1 MGEPGHGDD
10 IMSRSTPHTASEISS
25 TAALCDQHRQIR
37 KLAADLTMMTQQ
49 SGFSDTEEFG
59 RLRVAIS
66 RALQA
71 HFEAEDKVL
80 GHAMWSKSGMPAA
93 LLADWDRRRQ
103 RFRMSYSQH
112 VRDWTLADAARDW
125 AAYGRAVALCIGE
138 GETLARFEET
148 EIYPLTA

>member
-10 IMSRSTPHTASEISS
+10 IMSRSTQSAASEIAP
-25 TAALCDQHRQIR
+25 TAALCEQHRQIR
-37 KLAADLTMMTQQ
+37 KLAADLTTMTQQ

-71 HFEAEDKVL
+71 HFEAEDRVL

-125 AAYGRAVALCIGE
+125 AAYGRAVALCIGD